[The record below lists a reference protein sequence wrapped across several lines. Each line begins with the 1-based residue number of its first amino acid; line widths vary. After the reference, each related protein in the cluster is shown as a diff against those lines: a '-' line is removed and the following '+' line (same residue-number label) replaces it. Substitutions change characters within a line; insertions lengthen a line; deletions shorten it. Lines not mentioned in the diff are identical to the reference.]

1 MRFVLEHS
9 VSPRLAA
16 MLAAF
21 EGEAGETV
29 VHLRHFD
36 VPQGTRDEIRIPG
49 LARLAPDA
57 IVITADVRII
67 RSPHTREAW
76 RAAGLTFFFLK
87 GYADLDFDVQAWKLV
102 QWWPEIR
109 RAAARC
115 ARGSS
120 FTIGPRSGKVE
131 PLP

>member
-1 MRFVLEHS
+1 
-9 VSPRLAA
+9 

-36 VPQGTRDEIRIPG
+36 VPQGAKDEIWIPG

-109 RAAARC
+109 RVAARC